1 MWSHL
6 LKKSLWKT
14 SFFVQWRERR
24 IWAELLRLPCLR
36 GFQLAQASI
45 SLSKGYSKE
54 VNQSVSVKLFLVF
67 KVKAYFV
74 DIVLPKIQVSQ
85 VIPHSKFGSIIP
97 LSANFAKWSNT
108 LKQFVG
114 KLPTNWLSVFE
125 HFAGLALKRL

>member
-14 SFFVQWRERR
+14 SFFVQWSERR
-24 IWAELLRLPCLR
+24 IWAELLSLPCLR